1 MNPATPNKITFLS
14 FIIEHLKALFCDLAV
29 ATCFLE
35 NVRLTLL
42 YLSRSIMTWL
52 VQKFIALFLLLF
64 RADSAALLN
73 LLENNLGRS
82 KPAIR
87 LMQTQ

>member
-1 MNPATPNKITFLS
+1 
-14 FIIEHLKALFCDLAV
+14 
-29 ATCFLE
+29 
-35 NVRLTLL
+35 
-42 YLSRSIMTWL
+42 MTWL